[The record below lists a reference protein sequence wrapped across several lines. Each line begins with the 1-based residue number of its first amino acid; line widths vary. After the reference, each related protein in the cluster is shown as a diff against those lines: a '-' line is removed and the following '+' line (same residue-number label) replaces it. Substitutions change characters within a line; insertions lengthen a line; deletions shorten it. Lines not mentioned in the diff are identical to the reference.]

1 MEDIVIL
8 IINAS
13 IVILTTL
20 VRTKLN
26 QMIFYL
32 TMIYLKYDLVY
43 CHMNTVAILVNG
55 WMTFFYRL

>member
-1 MEDIVIL
+1 MEDIVRL
-8 IINAS
+8 KINAS
-13 IVILTTL
+13 IVIL

-26 QMIFYL
+26 KMIFYL
-32 TMIYLKYDLVY
+32 IMIYLKYDLVY